1 MQDVAGQPLRCLKR
15 NILSVLQALRSEKRR
30 GLGRDV
36 MKLILGIGVALLVAL
51 GVGWAWGASGRSDI
65 NRALR
70 IAELRE
76 GLLEGRAA
84 VLDAR
89 LDIYSVNFGEA
100 SRHLE
105 AARRALRATDARLN
119 DLGRQE
125 DAKRLKLALTRIDEA
140 QRMAG
145 QLNQDANALAADAA
159 KTIDGVLGSAAKN

>member
-1 MQDVAGQPLRCLKR
+1 MMKR
-15 NILSVLQALRSEKRR
+15 
-30 GLGRDV
+30 
-36 MKLILGIGVALLVAL
+36 MLGIGVALLVAL

-65 NRALR
+65 NRALQS
-70 IAELRE
+70 AELRG

-89 LDIYSVNFGEA
+89 LAIYSVNFGEA

-105 AARRALRATDARLN
+105 AARTALRAADARLQRLN
-119 DLGRQE
+119 RQE
-125 DAKRLKLALTRIDEA
+125 DVERLKIALTRIDEA

-159 KTIDGVLGSAAKN
+159 KTINDVLGSTQKEGTP

>member
-1 MQDVAGQPLRCLKR
+1 MKR
-15 NILSVLQALRSEKRR
+15 
-30 GLGRDV
+30 
-36 MKLILGIGVALLVAL
+36 ILGIGVALLVAL
-51 GVGWAWGASGRSDI
+51 GVGWAWGASGRSDV

-70 IAELRE
+70 IAELRA

-89 LDIYSVNFGEA
+89 LDIYSVNFGDA

-105 AARRALRATDARLN
+105 AARRALRAADARLIG
-119 DLGRQE
+119 LGRQE
-125 DAKRLKLALTRIDEA
+125 DATRLKLALTRIDEA

-159 KTIDGVLGSAAKN
+159 KTINDVLGSTAK